1 MFYSGTV
8 LTATFDIRLIILS
21 VAIAIVGSCIAL
33 DIAEQISIARER
45 DRIWWL
51 LGASTSLGISIWVM
65 HFTAIL
71 SCKLPIRV
79 DYDYT
84 IVMISMVV
92 AIVGSGIGFFLISRQ
107 QVVGWLMLFAGSIFV
122 GSAVIGMHF
131 TAMSALIVSAKQS
144 HNMKLFILS
153 GVVTIAA
160 SFAGLSLM
168 FYKQI
173 NVPLEVRKVGSALLM
188 GIAICGMHYIAIPS
202 SMVAKG
208 IAGVSFGVVNSLGVS
223 KVVPADNTP
232 LVIAIS
238 IAALIILTLA
248 QLSAFFGRR
257 LSAEVVKT
265 EVLQQSEEKLEL
277 LVKQRTAELETAVE
291 AAVAANLAKT
301 QFLTKINHEL
311 RTPLTGIIG
320 FSSVLLEQVFGVLNE
335 KQQLYVNGIY
345 ECGYQQLSLVNDLL
359 EITKIEAG
367 KEELEIVTLSVEKIC
382 QFCISVVSEQANARG
397 LQLLLEISPEVTT
410 CNADERRLKQILL
423 NLLSNAVKFTECGS
437 VTLKVDSEAG
447 FIKFAV
453 IDTGIS
459 ISPEEASKL
468 FELFQQVG
476 SNFRK
481 RQGTGLGLAVSRN
494 LARLHRGDITLK
506 SELGCGSCFT
516 LLLPIS

>member
-33 DIAEQISIARER
+33 DIAEQISVARER

-51 LGASTSLGISIWVM
+51 LGGSTTLGISIWVM

-71 SCKLPIRV
+71 SYKLPIRV

-92 AIVGSGIGFFLISRQ
+92 AIVGSGIGLFLISRQ
-107 QVVGWLMLFAGSIFV
+107 QVVGWLMLFAGSIFI

-131 TAMSALIVSAKQS
+131 TAMSSLIVSAKHL

-160 SFAGLSLM
+160 SFVGLSLM

-173 NVPLEVRKVGSALLM
+173 GIPVEVRKVGSALLM
-188 GIAICGMHYIAIPS
+188 GIAICGMHYIA
-202 SMVAKG
+202 

-453 IDTGIS
+453 IDTGIG

-516 LLLPIS
+516 LLLPIN